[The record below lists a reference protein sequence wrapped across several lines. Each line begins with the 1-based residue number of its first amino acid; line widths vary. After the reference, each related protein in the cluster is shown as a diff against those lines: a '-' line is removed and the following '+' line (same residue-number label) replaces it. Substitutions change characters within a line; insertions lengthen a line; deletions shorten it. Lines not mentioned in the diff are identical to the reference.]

1 MTQESREQKGDAL
14 NVANRMAVVPVTGTV
29 VFPHVVLP
37 VALGEDGTNLPLRE
51 AMASNSQ
58 LVVLTVRPGRR
69 PEESDGEDP
78 PFYSVGT
85 LGRIAHVVELPDASI
100 RLLVEGL
107 ARVRIGKLVREEH
120 GWYAAVE
127 QMPEPSGAAEQIE
140 ALHREIVRSYDAVL
154 SLQPR
159 AMPELKKL
167 LHEIDDAAHLADIV
181 AANMSLELEEKQA
194 LLEEPSVPRRLERLA
209 TLLAE
214 ETRVLEFG
222 TDLQKK
228 IRAEVDKT
236 QREYWLREQLK
247 LIQQELNEDEDSDA
261 ARLRDAVEK
270 AGLSAQARQQVELE
284 MRRLERTPM
293 QMPEYQLIR
302 NYLDWMV
309 ALPWARESDETINIE
324 RARQIL
330 DRDHYDLKEIKQRIV
345 EYLAVRKLNPR
356 QHGPIMCF
364 VGPPGVGKTSLG
376 RSIAESLGRKF
387 VRISLGGVHDE
398 AEIRGHRRT
407 YVGAMPGR
415 IIQAMRQADV
425 RNPLVLLD
433 EVDKLAQDFRG
444 DPAAALLEVLDPA
457 QNYTFTDHFL
467 EVPFDLSRVMFIGTA
482 NSLTSVPPALLD
494 RLEVLEL
501 PGYTGEEKF
510 EIARRYLIPRQLRE
524 AGLTETHVHIRDDAL
539 RVLVTD
545 YTREAGVR
553 ELERQ
558 VARLMRKT
566 ALRVVESAPDS
577 PGLEIEPG
585 NLADYAGKPRFD
597 AELAGRVNEIGT
609 AVALAYTPVGGQIL
623 FIEAVSMT
631 GTGQIRLTGQL
642 GEIMRESAQAALS
655 YVRAHAKSLH
665 IAPDRFE
672 RKDVHIH
679 VPAGATPK
687 DGPSAGAALVV
698 ALASL
703 FTGREVKCDMAMTGE
718 ITLRGHVLPV
728 GGVKE
733 KLIAAAQAGIHTV
746 LLPRR
751 NEVDLQELPDE
762 VRGKLQFLLIERA
775 DELLEHAL
783 IERRVKG
790 ERKSMT
796 LTPETSVA

>member
-1 MTQESREQKGDAL
+1 MQEAANQAGAPLQSPSR
-14 NVANRMAVVPVTGTV
+14 VAVVPVIGTV

-37 VALGEDGTNLPLRE
+37 VALGQDAASLPLRE
-51 AMASNSQ
+51 AMANESQ
-58 LVVLTVRPGRR
+58 LVMLSVLPGRR
-69 PEESDGEDP
+69 VEEATQQDP
-78 PFYSVGT
+78 PFYGVGT
-85 LGRIAHVVELPDASI
+85 LGRIAHVVELPDSTT

-107 ARVRIGKLVREEH
+107 ARVRIRELTREER
-120 GWYAAVE
+120 GWYATVE
-127 QMPEPSGAAEQIE
+127 DMPQQTGAAEQIE

-159 AMPELKKL
+159 ATPELKKL
-167 LHEIDDAAHLADIV
+167 LHEIEDAAHLADIV
-181 AANMSLELEEKQA
+181 AANMNLELEEKQA

-209 TLLAE
+209 THLAE
-214 ETRVLEFG
+214 EMRVLEFG

-228 IRAEVDKT
+228 IRAEMDKT
-236 QREYWLREQLK
+236 QREYWLREQMK
-247 LIQQELNEDEDSDA
+247 LIQQELNEDEDTDA

-270 AGLSAQARQQVELE
+270 AGLSPQARKQVDVE

-302 NYLDWMV
+302 NYLDWMTC
-309 ALPWARESDETINIE
+309 LPWGRESDETINIE

-330 DRDHYDLKEIKQRIV
+330 DRDHYDLAEIKQRIV
-345 EYLAVRKLNPR
+345 EYLAVRKLNPQ

-415 IIQAMRQADV
+415 IIQALRQADV

-482 NSLTSVPPALLD
+482 NSLVSVPPALLD

-510 EIARRYLIPRQLRE
+510 EIARRYLIPRQLTE
-524 AGLTETHVHIRDDAL
+524 AGLTEAHVHIQDDAL
-539 RVLVTD
+539 RALVTD

-566 ALRVVESAPDS
+566 ALRVVESPPHGDR
-577 PGLEIEPG
+577 LEIDAA
-585 NLADYAGKPRFD
+585 NLAEYAGKPRFD

-655 YVRAHAKSLH
+655 YIRAHAKSLH
-665 IAPDRFE
+665 IAPDRFD
-672 RKDVHIH
+672 RKDVHVH

-703 FTGREVKCDMAMTGE
+703 FTGREVKCDTAMTGE

-733 KLIAAAQAGIHTV
+733 KLIAAAQAGIRTV

-751 NEVDLQELPDE
+751 NEVDLQDLPDE
-762 VRGKLQFLLIERA
+762 VRGKLEFLLIERA
-775 DELLEHAL
+775 DELLAHAL